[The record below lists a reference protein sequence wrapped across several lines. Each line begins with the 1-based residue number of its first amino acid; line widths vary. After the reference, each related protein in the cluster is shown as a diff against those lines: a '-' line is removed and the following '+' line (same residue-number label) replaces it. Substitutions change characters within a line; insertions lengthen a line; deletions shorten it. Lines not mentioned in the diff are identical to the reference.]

1 MVANLSLYQR
11 GGSSSAE
18 KPEYRTHRSSF
29 TSPEKAAECQVTRSN
44 LPRWET
50 SSLLAEMN
58 YLPTE
63 IYAQPSL
70 TQIRVILRPERPV
83 TWPAAEQ
90 WLVKEVFEP
99 FRRIRGKSLS

>member
-1 MVANLSLYQR
+1 
-11 GGSSSAE
+11 
-18 KPEYRTHRSSF
+18 
-29 TSPEKAAECQVTRSN
+29 
-44 LPRWET
+44 
-50 SSLLAEMN
+50 MN

-99 FRRIRGKSLS
+99 FRRRIRGKSLS